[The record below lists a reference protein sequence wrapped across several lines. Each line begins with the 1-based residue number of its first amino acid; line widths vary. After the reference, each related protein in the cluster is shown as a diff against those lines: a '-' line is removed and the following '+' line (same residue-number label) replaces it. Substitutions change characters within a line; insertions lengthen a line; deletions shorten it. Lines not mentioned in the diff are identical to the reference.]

1 MEIRDFEKKMK
12 YAMDFYDQATE
23 IQHMV
28 HDSIRGFHYLYGY
41 DLYNEREVSN
51 PELASLVERRKRQ
64 LLIEMGRV
72 GEYSIKYLLLM
83 EQMLP
88 AYFRNLYMLL
98 HNIRKNLQSDQQL
111 NHPSHKNQRQGL
123 VHLHPSLQ
131 PQ

>member
-72 GEYSIKYLLLM
+72 GEYSITYVLLYFHKIA
-83 EQMLP
+83 LP
-88 AYFRNLYMLL
+88 RTLL
-98 HNIRKNLQSDQQL
+98 PLLGVITNISATSSYTLKKLKSWHFL
-111 NHPSHKNQRQGL
+111 
-123 VHLHPSLQ
+123 
-131 PQ
+131 